1 MHRQHK
7 SQFRTPRPLSP
18 SIAHPQFMLLAPSHN
33 FFSCHLQSIKVVKG
47 FSIDPH
53 SIVDQ
58 SVIRVEEVFFA
69 APRVGVLLQILLH
82 RLRVRVDDAEACDV
96 DAVEDVPINVDDYDM
111 CKYITYYVIIF
122 LYAGHT
128 RPS

>member
-7 SQFRTPRPLSP
+7 SQFRPPPPLSP
-18 SIAHPQFMLLAPSHN
+18 SIAHPQFMFLAPSHN

-111 CKYITYYVIIF
+111 CSYIRYYIF
-122 LYAGHT
+122 IYAEHT